1 MHSHSL
7 NLYPIK
13 NEEVEEENTAAAA
26 GISEAEPSNPFD
38 MAALVEAWEINSDSH
53 ILRSVLEGGSAPVD
67 VAAAAQTKV
76 AEVSLPTE
84 KMLAGVSSTELPPFW
99 LDWGLV
105 E

>member
-38 MAALVEAWEINSDSH
+38 MAALVEA
-53 ILRSVLEGGSAPVD
+53 
-67 VAAAAQTKV
+67 
-76 AEVSLPTE
+76 
-84 KMLAGVSSTELPPFW
+84 
-99 LDWGLV
+99 
-105 E
+105 